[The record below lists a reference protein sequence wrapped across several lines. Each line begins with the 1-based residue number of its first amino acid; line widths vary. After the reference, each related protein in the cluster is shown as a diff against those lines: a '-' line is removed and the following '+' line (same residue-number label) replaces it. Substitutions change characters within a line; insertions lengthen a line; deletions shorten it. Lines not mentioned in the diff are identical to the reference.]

1 MKTMDVWIELQKPDQ
16 HYTGHEICDRAN
28 KMLKRL
34 GVNDGKFQY
43 NDPKYK
49 STQYGG
55 CLYIYN
61 NDCGIS
67 GLEDNGRWF
76 NLNYFGRDFVENFS
90 VEIEGTIS

>member
-1 MKTMDVWIELQKPDQ
+1 MKPTMNVWIELQKPDEN
-16 HYTGHEICDRAN
+16 YTGKEIADNAN
-28 KMLKRL
+28 RMLKRL

-49 STQYGG
+49 SSNYMG

-61 NDCGIS
+61 SDVGIS

-76 NLNYFGRDFVENFS
+76 NLAYFGRELVANK
-90 VEIEGTIS
+90 ISA

>member
-1 MKTMDVWIELQKPDQ
+1 METMKTMDVWIELQKPDQ
-16 HYTGHEICDRAN
+16 HYTGHDICDRAN

-34 GVNDGKFQY
+34 GVNDGRFQY

-55 CLYIYN
+55 CFYIYN
-61 NDCGIS
+61 SDVGIS

-76 NLNYFGRDFVENFS
+76 NLSYFGRDHI
-90 VEIEGTIS
+90 EIEGTIS

>member
-1 MKTMDVWIELQKPDQ
+1 MNVWIELQKPDEN
-16 HYTGHEICDRAN
+16 YTGKEIADNAN
-28 KMLKRL
+28 RMLKRL

-49 STQYGG
+49 SSNYMG

-61 NDCGIS
+61 SDVGIS

-76 NLNYFGRDFVENFS
+76 NLAYFGRELVANK
-90 VEIEGTIS
+90 ISA

>member
-1 MKTMDVWIELQKPDQ
+1 MKPTMNVWIELQKPDEN
-16 HYTGHEICDRAN
+16 YTGKEIADNAN
-28 KMLKRL
+28 RMLKRL

-49 STQYGG
+49 SSNYMG

-61 NDCGIS
+61 SDVGIS

-76 NLNYFGRDFVENFS
+76 NLDYFGRELVANK
-90 VEIEGTIS
+90 ISA

>member
-1 MKTMDVWIELQKPDQ
+1 MEIIETMNVWIELQKPDEN
-16 HYTGHEICDRAN
+16 YTGHDICDRAN

-55 CLYIYN
+55 CYYIYN
-61 NDCGIS
+61 NDIGLS

-76 NLNYFGRDFVENFS
+76 NLSYFGRDFVN
-90 VEIEGTIS
+90 VEGTIS